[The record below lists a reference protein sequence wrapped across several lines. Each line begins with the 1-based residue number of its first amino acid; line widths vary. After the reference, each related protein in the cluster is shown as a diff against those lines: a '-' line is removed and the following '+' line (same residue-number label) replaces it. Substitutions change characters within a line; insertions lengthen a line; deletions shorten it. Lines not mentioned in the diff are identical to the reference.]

1 MTARFWK
8 RLMAR
13 VSEAAIQRAE
23 ARELETA
30 SERRFEAEGVE
41 GLAVDLLIEERL
53 GGRDPLRLLDDQ
65 FKA

>member
-1 MTARFWK
+1 MVGLWE

-13 VSEAAIQRAE
+13 LKEAAIQRVE

-41 GLAVDLLIEERL
+41 GLAADRVIEERL

>member
-1 MTARFWK
+1 MAGLWK

-13 VSEAAIQRAE
+13 LNEAAVQRAE

-41 GLAVDLLIEERL
+41 GLAADRLIEERL
-53 GGRDPLRLLDDQ
+53 GGRDPMRLLNDQ

>member
-1 MTARFWK
+1 MAGFWK
-8 RLMAR
+8 RLMR
-13 VSEAAIQRAE
+13 RLNEVAIQRAE

-41 GLAVDLLIEERL
+41 GLAADQLIEERL
-53 GGRDPLRLLDDQ
+53 GGRDPRRLLDRG